1 VVRPH
6 DELLLY
12 NSDDLKLFPSQLE
25 LRIPGFMPRD
35 KSIFSSP
42 VSSGQPVDSTVG
54 KGLIQ
59 SKTHKNMK
67 KKKEEDKAAGS
78 CMGEGR
84 LALSHTV
91 IFGFTPEQ
99 QSFLCFDSHF
109 LVH

>member
-1 VVRPH
+1 
-6 DELLLY
+6 
-12 NSDDLKLFPSQLE
+12 
-25 LRIPGFMPRD
+25 
-35 KSIFSSP
+35 
-42 VSSGQPVDSTVG
+42 
-54 KGLIQ
+54 
-59 SKTHKNMK
+59 MK